1 MRSDAAGV
9 TDTWF
14 YYVRESGKGVEIC
27 FQHQKLNYELPMI
40 CPGQRVWPGVCGGLP
55 EDVTDAFLGQAA
67 GWTANQVDIYYAAV
81 YICFVF
87 FYLRDFIR
95 SVLVLIPVLC
105 LFYLVE
111 ILRVFF
117 LLFNSNI
124 SCSWIIW
131 IYYHQIIEGRS
142 TLGSVTCTLVL
153 LVRLYFRD
161 AYVSCPLYFQEKCQ
175 LSFYPSSFLL
185 IFNFQ
190 TYALIRL
197 FRHPSSRKFNKTLSA
212 GRPIRLPGFRLGQP
226 IFQLW

>member
-67 GWTANQVDIYYAAV
+67 GWTANQVNIYYPPV
-81 YICFVF
+81 HIIVF
-87 FYLRDFIR
+87 FLFTYELRD
-95 SVLVLIPVLC
+95 SLVFIPVLC
-105 LFYLVE
+105 LLYLVE

-153 LVRLYFRD
+153 LVRL
-161 AYVSCPLYFQEKCQ
+161 
-175 LSFYPSSFLL
+175 
-185 IFNFQ
+185 
-190 TYALIRL
+190 
-197 FRHPSSRKFNKTLSA
+197 
-212 GRPIRLPGFRLGQP
+212 
-226 IFQLW
+226 